1 MAHSSHAVPG
11 GTVAHVSPSP
21 SSSPS
26 PSRFP
31 FSLPRPGGPT
41 RRVVGAAAV
50 AGAAAGLLVAGSAR
64 PAAAHGRPRPAAPF
78 PQAHAHN
85 DYEHPRP
92 LLDALDHGFG
102 SVEADIWLV
111 DGQLLVAHDEV
122 DLDPARTLEALYL
135 DPLAARVRAN
145 RGTVHRRYGPDFQLL
160 IDIKTPGDATYR
172 ELSRRLR
179 PYRALLSSATFG
191 RVHTRAV
198 TAVISGDRAA
208 RAPMEAERVRYA
220 FYDGRPEDLG
230 SAAPA
235 SFVPLISANWT
246 SLFSWLGTGEF
257 PAAERETLR
266 RYVAAA
272 HAAGQRV
279 RFWATPDL
287 PGPERE
293 AVWRELLAAG
303 VDHLNTDDLPGLVA
317 FLRAH

>member
-1 MAHSSHAVPG
+1 M
-11 GTVAHVSPSP
+11 
-21 SSSPS
+21 
-26 PSRFP
+26 SRL
-31 FSLPRPGGPT
+31 S
-41 RRVVGAAAV
+41 RRRALGAV
-50 AGAAAGLLVAGSAR
+50 AATAAAGALAAGTAQ
-64 PAAAHGRPRPAAPF
+64 PAAAHGRPRPPAPL

-111 DGQLLVAHDEV
+111 DGQLLVAHDAV

-135 DPLAARVRAN
+135 DPLLARVRAH
-145 RGTVHRRYGPDFQLL
+145 RGAVHRGWGQDFQLL

-172 ELSRRLR
+172 ELSQRLR
-179 PYRALLSSATFG
+179 PYRSVFSSATPG

-230 SAAPA
+230 SGAPA

-246 SLFSWLGTGEF
+246 SLFSWPGTGPF
-257 PAAERETLR
+257 PAAQRDVLH
-266 RYVAAA
+266 RYVGAA

-279 RFWATPDL
+279 RFWATPDV
-287 PGPERE
+287 PGPARD
-293 AVWRELLAAG
+293 AVWSELLAAG
-303 VDHLNTDDLPGLVA
+303 VDHLNTDDLPGLAA
-317 FLRAH
+317 FLRARGGGA